1 MTRQALKSNVLCA
14 ALLFLIAVFAL
25 SLRLSLIQGQSAQT
39 GNVPPL
45 ADGHSKGAP
54 ARAEDVRNGDKIQ
67 PTQSVSPAR
76 RPAITDLV
84 PAQKPPSAQ
93 WTIDEEFH
101 RDGVIVMGRL
111 ESEDVRWVMK
121 ELPDWQHAI
130 YTVDD
135 PNARLRVKKNKGRE
149 ANVYLQYIIDHYHK
163 LPATIIFLHSH
174 RGGIKGWH
182 TEFPDHSNVR
192 TVRMLNVDF
201 VQRNGYANLR
211 CGWFP
216 GCPDEVQPFREPR
229 NEERHAEHAF
239 PDAWHYFFNGTKVP
253 EVVAVACCAQFAVS
267 RKQILERPL
276 SDYLRYHQ
284 WVMETPWDDDT
295 SGRVMEY
302 MWHIIFGKEPVQ

>member
-25 SLRLSLIQGQSAQT
+25 SRRLSLIQGQSAQT

-67 PTQSVSPAR
+67 PTQSVALAR

-121 ELPDWQHAI
+121 ELP
-130 YTVDD
+130 
-135 PNARLRVKKNKGRE
+135 E
-149 ANVYLQYIIDHYHK
+149 
-163 LPATIIFLHSH
+163 
-174 RGGIKGWH
+174 
-182 TEFPDHSNVR
+182 
-192 TVRMLNVDF
+192 
-201 VQRNGYANLR
+201 
-211 CGWFP
+211 
-216 GCPDEVQPFREPR
+216 
-229 NEERHAEHAF
+229 
-239 PDAWHYFFNGTKVP
+239 
-253 EVVAVACCAQFAVS
+253 
-267 RKQILERPL
+267 
-276 SDYLRYHQ
+276 
-284 WVMETPWDDDT
+284 
-295 SGRVMEY
+295 
-302 MWHIIFGKEPVQ
+302 